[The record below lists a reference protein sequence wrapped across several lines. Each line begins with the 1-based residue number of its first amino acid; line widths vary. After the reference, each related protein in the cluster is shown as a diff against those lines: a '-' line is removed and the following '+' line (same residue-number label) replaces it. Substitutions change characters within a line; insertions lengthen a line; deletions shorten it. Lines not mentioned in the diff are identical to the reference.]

1 MAKIFWVEDQS
12 HWIDKFRDVLEQA
25 PLDDKT
31 NHLEVYKFSEAAR
44 QRITLMKDADR
55 PDIAILDAK
64 MSGCDQAGISV
75 SKALEKKWPGI
86 PVIFLS
92 EHNGTD
98 IEREAFEEA
107 NVTDF
112 ISKHQVNIE
121 EVLVWRIKAAMRQTS
136 LKNDASSTSDRQ
148 VLTSGELKIDLETW
162 DIYWKGT
169 RLMNPDNDRRP
180 LAPTPRKILR
190 YLVEHSPR
198 PVSTFQ
204 IAEYLD
210 VDPDKYAYATYRQHI
225 KTLRRAFD
233 KAEGTKNS
241 FTEQCKQGAG
251 IVAFGEEGA
260 YCWKITKSRK

>member
-12 HWIDKFRDVLEQA
+12 HWIDKFHEVLEQA
-25 PLDDKT
+25 VLDDKP
-31 NHLEVYKFSEAAR
+31 NKLEVYKFSEAAR
-44 QRITLMKDADR
+44 QRISLMKDGDR

-64 MSGCDQAGISV
+64 MSGCDQAGIGV

-121 EVLVWRIKAAMRQTS
+121 EVLIWRIKAAMRQTA
-136 LKNDASSTSDRQ
+136 LKSDVMVNTNHQ
-148 VLTSGELKIDLETW
+148 ILQSGELKMDLDTW
-162 DIYWKGT
+162 DIYWKGQ

-198 PVSTFQ
+198 PVSTSQ

-210 VDPDKYAYATYRQHI
+210 VDPEKYAYATYRQHI

-233 KAEGTKNS
+233 KAEGKKNS
-241 FTEQCKQGAG
+241 FTDQCKQGTG

-260 YCWKITKSRK
+260 YCWKIIKNKK